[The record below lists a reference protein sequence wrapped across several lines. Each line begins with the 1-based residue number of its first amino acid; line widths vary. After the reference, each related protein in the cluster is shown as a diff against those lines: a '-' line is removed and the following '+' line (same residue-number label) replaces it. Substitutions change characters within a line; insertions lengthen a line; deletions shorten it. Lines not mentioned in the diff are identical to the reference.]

1 MNSTLNI
8 LKVSLAAALL
18 SLAACAATE
27 NSRSTGEVIDDA
39 AIAGKIKTSLVA
51 DSTTDAVD
59 IDVEVD
65 KGKVQL
71 NRVVD
76 EADERTRAAEIAR
89 QTEGVVS
96 VVNNLQINSEER
108 MAGEYIDDKVLT
120 VRVKAALA
128 DNPSVHA
135 LDIDVEVNRGVVSL
149 GGTVD
154 TAEQRAAAETTAKRV
169 AGVKNVINNLDVG

>member
-71 NRVVD
+71 NGVVD
-76 EADERTRAAEIAR
+76 GADERRQKSHAR
-89 QTEGVVS
+89 PRVS
-96 VVNNLQINSEER
+96 FPL
-108 MAGEYIDDKVLT
+108 
-120 VRVKAALA
+120 
-128 DNPSVHA
+128 
-135 LDIDVEVNRGVVSL
+135 
-149 GGTVD
+149 
-154 TAEQRAAAETTAKRV
+154 
-169 AGVKNVINNLDVG
+169 